1 VKKFTWSELLT
12 SPIFTESSS
21 LVTVVKCYANRTD
34 CCCRFSSWQCAPNKD
49 NLAFIKQC
57 QQSLSADV
65 RFDALKID
73 SSGCR
78 MSFCI
83 GDYNKAFTL
92 IVQRKAIQGQT
103 NLELS
108 SKDDTDEVSINSY
121 IYWTIATNREQCYCG
136 IVSSHL
142 VQTSPGCWTV

>member
-1 VKKFTWSELLT
+1 
-12 SPIFTESSS
+12 
-21 LVTVVKCYANRTD
+21 
-34 CCCRFSSWQCAPNKD
+34 
-49 NLAFIKQC
+49 
-57 QQSLSADV
+57 
-65 RFDALKID
+65 
-73 SSGCR
+73 